1 MFRVNART
9 VKEMEGYA
17 TSRSKLQ
24 KRPMFVS
31 NPEIMILHES
41 LIWSTAFW
49 SRTAMSVIVTDPTSE
64 TNFRKLIVKDSQIYI
79 SRQRS
84 YQGHLSR
91 SSLESTKDFHFTVRL
106 QDFLSDG
113 QRGRPELGTND
124 HIANVLG
131 ILRDRP
137 QVNAND
143 SGRDLREIIGLV
155 KVSIGELS
163 VC

>member
-31 NPEIMILHES
+31 NPEIMILHAS
-41 LIWSTAFW
+41 LILSTAFW

-64 TNFRKLIVKDSQIYI
+64 TNFCKLIVKDSQIYI

-91 SSLESTKDFHFTVRL
+91 SSLESIKIFTSPWAFRT
-106 QDFLSDG
+106 FLAVG
-113 QRGRPELGTND
+113 
-124 HIANVLG
+124 
-131 ILRDRP
+131 
-137 QVNAND
+137 
-143 SGRDLREIIGLV
+143 SGVDLT
-155 KVSIGELS
+155 
-163 VC
+163 